1 MLSRV
6 TASFRN
12 FCSTLDVLDDEPLF
26 ARDDEP
32 FVFFDPHRTTKG
44 VESAK
49 QPSAMERG
57 LF

>member
-1 MLSRV
+1 
-6 TASFRN
+6 
-12 FCSTLDVLDDEPLF
+12 VLDDEPLF

>member
-1 MLSRV
+1 
-6 TASFRN
+6 
-12 FCSTLDVLDDEPLF
+12 VLDDEALF